1 MKKPTVGQT
10 LYSLNVGN
18 AARGREQKLT
28 PVVVTKVG
36 LKYFTATKNPD
47 RRFPIETQYRLDTWM
62 GNSKYL
68 ARAKLYETEQE
79 WQDEEEARALSKT
92 IGAAFECGRNVAAQP
107 LDALRRIM
115 AIIEEGA

>member
-28 PVVVTKVG
+28 PVVVTKIG
-36 LKYFTATKNPD
+36 RKYFTAIKDPD
-47 RRFPIETQYRLDTWM
+47 GFPIERPYRLDTWM
-62 GNSKYL
+62 ENSNY
-68 ARAKLYETEQE
+68 AANEKLYETEQE
-79 WQDEEEARALSKT
+79 WKDEKEARALSKT
-92 IGAAFECGRNVAAQP
+92 IGAAFECGRNKTEISLP
-107 LDALRRIM
+107 WLRKIM